1 MATINSSGRVALV
14 TGAAGGIGAAVVR
27 RLQQDG
33 ARVAG
38 LDLHPAVTAD
48 AHATADLRS
57 AAELAEALS
66 KLESAL
72 GPADILV
79 HCAAVC
85 PPGSVLDSSAQLF
98 TDTYAVNVAS
108 AVLLMQHCVPAM
120 RERGAGS
127 IVLVS
132 SINARFATPTLAAY
146 ASSKAALEELA
157 RTAALEFSGSGIR
170 VNAIAP
176 ASIDT
181 PMLQASFDRDA
192 DPAAARNNN
201 VLRHPL
207 GRLGTPADVAEL
219 VLFLASDRSSW
230 ITGGVFPIDGGAGVT
245 RR

>member
-1 MATINSSGRVALV
+1 VV

-27 RLQQDG
+27 RLRQDG

-38 LDLHPAVTAD
+38 MDLRVATDAD
-48 AHATADLRS
+48 AHAIVDLRDPE
-57 AAELAEALS
+57 ALLAALAELRH
-66 KLESAL
+66 AL
-72 GPADILV
+72 GPFDRLV

-85 PPGSVLDSSAQLF
+85 PPGSILESPPELF
-98 TDTYAVNVAS
+98 AETYAINVGC
-108 AVLLMQHCVPAM
+108 AVQLMQHCVPSM
-120 RERGAGS
+120 RERGGGA

-157 RTAALEFSGSGIR
+157 RTAALEFADWGIR

-181 PMLQASFDRDA
+181 PMLQASFERDPN
-192 DPAAARNNN
+192 PAMARQRN

-207 GRLGTPADVAEL
+207 GRLGTPEDVAEL
-219 VLFLASDRSSW
+219 VLFLSSDRSSW